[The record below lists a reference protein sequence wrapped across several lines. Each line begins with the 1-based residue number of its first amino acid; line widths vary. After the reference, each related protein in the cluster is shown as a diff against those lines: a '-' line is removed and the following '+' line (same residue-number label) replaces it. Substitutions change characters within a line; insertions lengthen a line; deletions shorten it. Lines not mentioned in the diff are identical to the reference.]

1 MTTYNYILLASHC
14 TYNCSSYGGM
24 ASLVLRLLPRK
35 IGGGGEGSTRLG
47 IAISKVGSCR
57 MNKWEKMSLLT

>member
-24 ASLVLRLLPRK
+24 ASLVLRLFPIK
-35 IGGGGEGSTRLG
+35 IGGGTRLG
-47 IAISKVGSCR
+47 IAISKLVG
-57 MNKWEKMSLLT
+57 